1 MKKKVF
7 MTVIISAAV
16 VLSGCSQ
23 NKREPAPEQNVISFD
38 SQPVVITPETSN
50 DDPSGAIKEDTSD
63 TSKDVAS
70 EMEKADSSDASKAV
84 VSEPAKEDTSDT
96 SKDNSD
102 ETEGVKAT
110 VRVNITYEDGSPDTI
125 EYLDIEGIKE
135 KPDET
140 GHVITGY
147 DESGKLIYK
156 RSDSSVTDSKGA
168 MDVEITY
175 EFYSL
180 DHDFDFRMEPVSPE
194 NGGGIQTVKGYVK
207 TDGASRDF
215 TFETVSR
222 RGQTGI
228 WYVGICSCRN
238 GILGEYAGM

>member
-1 MKKKVF
+1 MKKIIF
-7 MTVIISAAV
+7 RTVIISAAV
-16 VLSGCSQ
+16 VLSGCSP
-23 NKREPAPEQNVISFD
+23 NKPEPASEQNVISFD

-63 TSKDVAS
+63 TAKDNSSEASKDN
-70 EMEKADSSDASKAV
+70 
-84 VSEPAKEDTSDT
+84 TSDT
-96 SKDNSD
+96 AKDNSD

-180 DHDFDFRMEPVSPE
+180 DHDFDFRIEPLSPE